1 MFQGNRN
8 NTKVNNPSFRWHVY
22 GFGYCLLFTIL
33 DFRLGITPVL
43 KRSVDSGIRIRV
55 VTTQAF
61 TFMVLGLGDSFF
73 DLFFVIVCLSLC
85 AVGCGLFIYDYSD
98 RASK

>member
-1 MFQGNRN
+1 M
-8 NTKVNNPSFRWHVY
+8 
-22 GFGYCLLFTIL
+22 
-33 DFRLGITPVL
+33 
-43 KRSVDSGIRIRV
+43 DSGIRIRV

-61 TFMVLGLGDSFF
+61 TFMVLDLGDSFF

-85 AVGCGLFIYDYSD
+85 VLGCGLFIYDYSD